1 MNNKLLLFVMIL
13 IIGLL
18 AACGPSAA
26 NSEPASSAAAAPASP
41 STPAP
46 AETAGADSQAAGGM
60 NMEIKDKLAAGTLM
74 LEGTDLAVTQQQ
86 AQTLILLWQGVQ
98 SLSASDS
105 AAPAELEAIYQ
116 QIQGDMTS
124 EQLAAIEAMEIDP
137 ASLRETLTGL
147 GLQMGRM
154 GNPAGGEAT
163 GANAAEGGFPAG
175 GMEPGM
181 MGGGPGGG
189 AGGGPGGGMGLEGQ
203 PPAQGTPS
211 SEMATAIAGRQ
222 AAGGLDLNAMYI
234 RPLIQLLEQKT
245 SDAQ

>member
-1 MNNKLLLFVMIL
+1 MRNKLVLIVMIL
-13 IIGLL
+13 TLSLL
-18 AACGPSAA
+18 AACSPSTATSGEA
-26 NSEPASSAAAAPASP
+26 TAPASP

-46 AETAGADSQAAGGM
+46 AQPAATEPQAVGGM
-60 NMEIKDKLAAGTLM
+60 DVDINDKLAAGTLL

-86 AQTLILLWQGVQ
+86 AQTLTLLWQGIQ

-105 AAPAELEAIYQ
+105 TAPAELEAIYQ
-116 QIQGDMTS
+116 QIQDSMTS
-124 EQLAAIEAMEIDP
+124 EQLAAIQAMEIDP
-137 ASLRETLTGL
+137 ASLREVLSGL

-154 GNPAGGEAT
+154 GNPAGGEAA
-163 GANAAEGGFPAG
+163 GANAPEGGFPAS

-203 PPAQGTPS
+203 PQMQGTPS

-222 AAGGLDLNAMYI
+222 AAGGFDLNAMYI
-234 RPLIQLLEQKT
+234 RPLIQLLEQKAG
-245 SDAQ
+245 SEQ